1 MTRYISRRLL
11 QMIPLLL
18 GISFLVFA
26 MINLVPGSP
35 LDRYQNTPG
44 VRRTDLERIS
54 ATLGLDQPWYQRYFT
69 WLGNALRGD
78 FGFSFTNFSPVS
90 GLLADTIPNTL
101 LLTGSAIVFSLA
113 LAIPLGIFC
122 AIKRGSLFDNIVT
135 VLSTAFYSIPSLWLG
150 LMFIIVFAV
159 LFQRWDLPSLPVSGE
174 RTLRGESGFLDR
186 VQHLILPMLTLGLV
200 QLAGWTRYI
209 RSEMLEVIRLD
220 FVRTAQAKGLAGRVV
235 LMRHAFRNA
244 VLPLITLV
252 GLNIPD
258 LFAGAL
264 IVENV
269 FGWNGVGRLTVN
281 ALQTNNYSVAM
292 AAVMMLAILTV
303 LGNLIADVLYAVFD
317 PRVRFD

>member
-1 MTRYISRRLL
+1 MSRYIARRLI
-11 QMIPLLL
+11 QMVPLLL
-18 GISFLVFA
+18 GISFVVFA

-35 LDRYQNTPG
+35 LDRYENTPG
-44 VRRTDLERIS
+44 VRRADLERIS
-54 ATLGLDQPWYQRYFT
+54 QSLGLADPWYQRYFS
-69 WLGNALRGD
+69 WLFNAVQGD

-90 GLLADTIPNTL
+90 DLLKDTVPNTL
-101 LLTGSAIVFSLA
+101 ILTGSAIAVSLL
-113 LAIPLGIFC
+113 LAIPIGIIS
-122 AIKRGSLFDNIVT
+122 AIRRGSWFDNIVT
-135 VLSTAFYSIPSLWLG
+135 VLTTAFYSIPSLWLG
-150 LMFIIVFAV
+150 LMFIILFAV
-159 LFQRWDLPSLPVSGE
+159 QFQRWDLPALPVSGE
-174 RTLRGESGFLDR
+174 RTLRGESGFVDR
-186 VQHLILPMLTLGLV
+186 VQHLILPMMTLALV
-200 QLAGWTRYI
+200 QIAGWTRYI

-220 FVRTAQAKGLAGRVV
+220 YVRTAQAKGLRQFAV
-235 LMRHAFRNA
+235 LMRHGFRNA

-281 ALQTNNYSVAM
+281 SLQSNNYSVAM
-292 AAVMMLAILTV
+292 AAVMMLAFLTV

>member
-1 MTRYISRRLL
+1 MTRYIIRRLL

-18 GISFLVFA
+18 GISFIVFA
-26 MINLVPGSP
+26 LINLVPGSP
-35 LDRYQNTPG
+35 LDRYENTPG
-44 VRRTDLERIS
+44 VRRADLERIS
-54 ATLGLDQPWYQRYFT
+54 ESLGLSDPWYQRYFS
-69 WLGNALRGD
+69 WLWNALQGD

-90 GLLADTIPNTL
+90 GLLATTVPNTL
-101 LLTGSAIVFSLA
+101 LLAGTSIVFALA
-113 LAIPLGIFC
+113 IAIPLGVIC
-122 AIKRGSLFDNIVT
+122 AVKRGSAFDNIVT
-135 VLSTAFYSIPSLWLG
+135 VITTALFSIPSLWLG
-150 LMFIIVFAV
+150 LMLIIIFAV
-159 LFQRWDLPSLPVSGE
+159 QFQRWDLPSLPVSGE
-174 RTLRGESGFLDR
+174 RSLRGDSGLIDR
-186 VQHLILPMLTLGLV
+186 VRHLILPALTLSLV

-220 FVRTAQAKGLAGRVV
+220 YVRTAAAKGLRGQAV
-235 LMRHAFRNA
+235 LIGHAFRNA

-281 ALQTNNYSVAM
+281 ALSGNNYSVAM
-292 AAVMMLAILTV
+292 AAIMMLAFLTV
-303 LGNLIADVLYAVFD
+303 VGNLIADILYAVFD

>member
-1 MTRYISRRLL
+1 MTSYILRRLL

-18 GISFLVFA
+18 GISFIVFA

-35 LDRYQNTPG
+35 LDRYENQPG
-44 VRRTDLERIS
+44 VRRADMERIS
-54 ATLGLDQPWYQRYFT
+54 QSLGLSDPWYQRYT
-69 WLGNALRGD
+69 QWLWNALHLD

-90 GLLADTIPNTL
+90 GLLAETVPNTL
-101 LLTGSAIVFSLA
+101 LLTGTAIVLA
-113 LAIPLGIFC
+113 LVIAIPVGIIS

-135 VLSTAFYSIPSLWLG
+135 VLTTAFYSIPSLWLG

-174 RTLRGESGFLDR
+174 KSLRGAGGVWDR
-186 VQHLILPMLTLGLV
+186 VQHLILPAVTLSLV

-220 FVRTAQAKGLAGRVV
+220 YVRTAQAKGLAERVV
-235 LMRHAFRNA
+235 LIGHAFRNA
-244 VLPLITLV
+244 VLPLITLI
-252 GLNIPD
+252 GLTIPD

-281 ALQTNNYSVAM
+281 ALQGNNYSVAM
-292 AAVMMLAILTV
+292 AAVMMLAFLTV
-303 LGNLIADVLYAVFD
+303 VGNLIADILYAVFD

>member
-35 LDRYQNTPG
+35 LDRFQNTPG

-54 ATLGLDQPWYQRYFT
+54 ATLGLDQPWYLRYFT

-90 GLLADTIPNTL
+90 GLLADTVPNTL
-101 LLTGSAIVFSLA
+101 LLTGSAIVFSLV
-113 LAIPLGIFC
+113 LAIPLGIYC
-122 AIKRGSLFDNIVT
+122 AIRRGSLFDNIVT

-220 FVRTAQAKGLAGRVV
+220 FVRTAQSKGLAGRVV

-292 AAVMMLAILTV
+292 AAVMMLAVLTV

>member
-1 MTRYISRRLL
+1 MV
-11 QMIPLLL
+11 PLLL
-18 GISFLVFA
+18 GISFVVFA

-35 LDRYQNTPG
+35 LDRYENTPG
-44 VRRTDLERIS
+44 VRRADLERIS
-54 ATLGLDQPWYQRYFT
+54 QSLGLADPWYQRYFS
-69 WLGNALRGD
+69 WLFNAVQGD

-90 GLLADTIPNTL
+90 DLLKDTVPNTL
-101 LLTGSAIVFSLA
+101 ILTGSAIAVSLL
-113 LAIPLGIFC
+113 LAIPIGIVS
-122 AIKRGSLFDNIVT
+122 AIKRGSWFDNIVT
-135 VLSTAFYSIPSLWLG
+135 VLTTAFYSIPSLWLG
-150 LMFIIVFAV
+150 LMFIILFAV
-159 LFQRWDLPSLPVSGE
+159 QFQRWDLPALPVSGE
-174 RTLRGESGFLDR
+174 RTLRGDSGFVDR
-186 VQHLILPMLTLGLV
+186 VQHLVLPMMTLALV
-200 QLAGWTRYI
+200 QIAGWTRYI

-220 FVRTAQAKGLAGRVV
+220 YVRTAQAKGLRQFAV
-235 LMRHAFRNA
+235 LMRHGFRNA

-281 ALQTNNYSVAM
+281 SLQSNNYSVAM
-292 AAVMMLAILTV
+292 AAVMMLAFLTV

>member
-1 MTRYISRRLL
+1 MTRYIARRLI
-11 QMIPLLL
+11 QMVPLLL

-44 VRRTDLERIS
+44 VRRADLERIS
-54 ATLGLDQPWYQRYFT
+54 ESLGLNDPWYIRYFS
-69 WLGNALRGD
+69 WLGNAVRGD

-90 GLLADTIPNTL
+90 GLLADTVPNTL
-101 LLTGSAIVFSLA
+101 LLAGSAILFSLV
-113 LAIPLGIFC
+113 LAIPLGVIS
-122 AIKRGSLFDNIVT
+122 AVKRGSVFDNVVT
-135 VLSTAFYSIPSLWLG
+135 VFSTAFYSIPSLWLG
-150 LMFIIVFAV
+150 LMFIIIFAV
-159 LFQRWDLPSLPVSGE
+159 QFQRWDLPSLPVSGD
-174 RTLRGESGFLDR
+174 RSLRGESGVLDR
-186 VQHLILPMLTLGLV
+186 VQHLILPMLTLSLV
-200 QLAGWTRYI
+200 QLALWTRYI

-220 FVRTAQAKGLAGRVV
+220 FVRTAQSKGLKDRVI

-258 LFAGAL
+258 LFAGAV

-281 ALQTNNYSVAM
+281 ALQSNNYSVAM

-303 LGNLIADVLYAVFD
+303 LGNLLADILYAVFD

>member
-1 MTRYISRRLL
+1 VTRYITRRLL

-44 VRRTDLERIS
+44 VRRADLERIS

-69 WLGNALRGD
+69 WLGNALQGD

-101 LLTGSAIVFSLA
+101 LLTGSAVVFALA
-113 LAIPLGIFC
+113 LAIPLGILS

-174 RTLRGESGFLDR
+174 RTLRGESGFVDR

-220 FVRTAQAKGLAGRVV
+220 FVRTAQAKGLASRVV

-292 AAVMMLAILTV
+292 AAVMMLAVLTV

>member
-1 MTRYISRRLL
+1 MTRYITRRLL

-44 VRRTDLERIS
+44 VRRADLERIS

-69 WLGNALRGD
+69 WLGNALQGD

-101 LLTGSAIVFSLA
+101 LLTGSAVVFALA
-113 LAIPLGIFC
+113 LAIPLGILS

-174 RTLRGESGFLDR
+174 RTLRGESGFVDR

-220 FVRTAQAKGLAGRVV
+220 FVRTAQAKGLASRVV

-292 AAVMMLAILTV
+292 AAVMMLAVLTV

>member
-44 VRRTDLERIS
+44 VRRTDMERIA
-54 ATLGLDQPWYQRYFT
+54 ATLGLDQPWYLRYFT

-122 AIKRGSLFDNIVT
+122 AIRRGSLFDNIVT

-159 LFQRWDLPSLPVSGE
+159 LFQRWELPSLPVSGE

-186 VQHLILPMLTLGLV
+186 AQHLILPMLTLGLV

>member
-1 MTRYISRRLL
+1 
-11 QMIPLLL
+11 MIPLLL

-35 LDRYQNTPG
+35 LDRFQNTPG

-54 ATLGLDQPWYQRYFT
+54 ATLGLDQPWYLRYFT

-90 GLLADTIPNTL
+90 GLLADTVPNTL
-101 LLTGSAIVFSLA
+101 LLTGSAIVFSLV
-113 LAIPLGIFC
+113 LAIPLGIYC
-122 AIKRGSLFDNIVT
+122 AIRRGSLFDNIVT

-220 FVRTAQAKGLAGRVV
+220 FVRTAQSKGLAGRVV

-292 AAVMMLAILTV
+292 AAVMMLAVLTV

>member
-44 VRRTDLERIS
+44 VRRTDMERIS

-69 WLGNALRGD
+69 WLGNALQGD

-90 GLLADTIPNTL
+90 GLLAETIPNTL

-122 AIKRGSLFDNIVT
+122 AIRRGSLFDNIVT

-159 LFQRWDLPSLPVSGE
+159 LFQRWELPSLPVSGE

>member
-1 MTRYISRRLL
+1 VTRYISRRLL

-35 LDRYQNTPG
+35 LDRFQNTPG

-54 ATLGLDQPWYQRYFT
+54 ATLGLDQPWYLRYFT

-90 GLLADTIPNTL
+90 GLLADTVPNTL
-101 LLTGSAIVFSLA
+101 LLTGSAIVFSLV
-113 LAIPLGIFC
+113 LAIPLGIYC
-122 AIKRGSLFDNIVT
+122 AIRRGSLFDNIVT

-220 FVRTAQAKGLAGRVV
+220 FVRTAQSKGLAGRVV

-292 AAVMMLAILTV
+292 AAVMMLAVLTV

>member
-1 MTRYISRRLL
+1 
-11 QMIPLLL
+11 MIPLLL

-44 VRRTDLERIS
+44 VRRADLERIS
-54 ATLGLDQPWYQRYFT
+54 ATLGLDQPWYLRYFT

-101 LLTGSAIVFSLA
+101 LLTGSAIVFSLG

-220 FVRTAQAKGLAGRVV
+220 FVRTAEAKGLASRVV

-264 IVENV
+264 IIENV

-292 AAVMMLAILTV
+292 AAVMMLAVLTV

>member
-1 MTRYISRRLL
+1 VTRYISRRLL

-44 VRRTDLERIS
+44 VRRADLERIS
-54 ATLGLDQPWYQRYFT
+54 ATLGLDQPWYLRYFT

-101 LLTGSAIVFSLA
+101 LLTGSAIVFSLG

-220 FVRTAQAKGLAGRVV
+220 FVRTAEAKGLASRVV

-264 IVENV
+264 IIENV

-292 AAVMMLAILTV
+292 AAVMMLAVLTV

>member
-1 MTRYISRRLL
+1 
-11 QMIPLLL
+11 MIPLLL

-44 VRRTDLERIS
+44 VRRADLERIS
-54 ATLGLDQPWYQRYFT
+54 ATLGLDQPWYLRYFT

-101 LLTGSAIVFSLA
+101 LLTGSAIVFSLG

-174 RTLRGESGFLDR
+174 RTLRGESGFVDR

-264 IVENV
+264 IIENV

-292 AAVMMLAILTV
+292 AAVMMLAVLTV

>member
-1 MTRYISRRLL
+1 MSRYIARRLI
-11 QMIPLLL
+11 QMVPLLL
-18 GISFLVFA
+18 GISFVVFA

-35 LDRYQNTPG
+35 LDRYENTPG
-44 VRRTDLERIS
+44 VRRADLERIS
-54 ATLGLDQPWYQRYFT
+54 QSLGLADPWYQRYFT
-69 WLGNALRGD
+69 WLFNAVRGD

-90 GLLADTIPNTL
+90 DLLRDTVPNTL
-101 LLTGSAIVFSLA
+101 ILTGSAIVVSLL
-113 LAIPLGIFC
+113 LAIPIGIIS
-122 AIKRGSLFDNIVT
+122 AIKRGSWFDNIVT
-135 VLSTAFYSIPSLWLG
+135 VLTTAFYSIPSLWLG
-150 LMFIIVFAV
+150 LMFIILFAV
-159 LFQRWDLPSLPVSGE
+159 QFQRWDLPALPVSGE
-174 RTLRGESGFLDR
+174 RTLRGDSGFVDR
-186 VQHLILPMLTLGLV
+186 VQHLILPMMTLALV
-200 QLAGWTRYI
+200 QIAGWTRYI

-220 FVRTAQAKGLAGRVV
+220 YVRTAQAKGLRQFAV
-235 LMRHAFRNA
+235 LMRHGFRNA

-281 ALQTNNYSVAM
+281 SLQSNNYSVAM
-292 AAVMMLAILTV
+292 AAVMMLAFLTV

>member
-1 MTRYISRRLL
+1 
-11 QMIPLLL
+11 MIPLLL

-44 VRRTDLERIS
+44 VRRADLERIS

-69 WLGNALRGD
+69 WLGNALQGD

-101 LLTGSAIVFSLA
+101 LLTGSAVVFALA
-113 LAIPLGIFC
+113 LAIPLGILS

-174 RTLRGESGFLDR
+174 RTLRGESGFVDR

-220 FVRTAQAKGLAGRVV
+220 FVRTAQAKGLASRVV

-292 AAVMMLAILTV
+292 AAVMMLAVLTV

>member
-1 MTRYISRRLL
+1 
-11 QMIPLLL
+11 MIPLLL

-35 LDRYQNTPG
+35 LDRYENTPG
-44 VRRTDLERIS
+44 VRRADLERIS

-69 WLGNALRGD
+69 WLGNALQGD

-113 LAIPLGIFC
+113 LAIPLGILC

-174 RTLRGESGFLDR
+174 RTLRGESGFVDR

-220 FVRTAQAKGLAGRVV
+220 FVRTAQAKGLAGHVV

-264 IVENV
+264 IIENV

-292 AAVMMLAILTV
+292 AAVMMLAVLTV
-303 LGNLIADVLYAVFD
+303 LGNLLADVLYAVFD